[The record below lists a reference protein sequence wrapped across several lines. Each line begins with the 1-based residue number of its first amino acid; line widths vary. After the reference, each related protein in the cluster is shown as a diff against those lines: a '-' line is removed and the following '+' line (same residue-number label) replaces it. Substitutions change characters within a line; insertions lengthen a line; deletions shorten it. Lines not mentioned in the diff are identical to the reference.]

1 MDLCLCFGILN
12 VSAVVAVL
20 VLAFVFNRRTR
31 LWACK
36 QSSGSIATF
45 QIKSC
50 CVIVLVV
57 LRMKRKWPPGNIH
70 TYKHTYIHT
79 YIQHCCCC
87 CCTVFSNDSPGFELF
102 WLLNYIFWL
111 LNYIFIWTIIAKIIH
126 YYYECLMNE
135 WMFECLNVLW
145 MFAWQI
151 YLCWWKVARTLQKQ

>member
-1 MDLCLCFGILN
+1 MCVICDSYCVCVCYSSIIGYDSMSLKALWTCVYVLGFWVLA
-12 VSAVVAVL
+12 AVVAVL

-70 TYKHTYIHT
+70 TYIHT

-102 WLLNYIFWL
+102 WLLNYIF
-111 LNYIFIWTIIAKIIH
+111 IWTIIAKIIH
-126 YYYECLMNE
+126 YYYECLHIVWE
-135 WMFECLNVLW
+135 
-145 MFAWQI
+145 I
-151 YLCWWKVARTLQKQ
+151 